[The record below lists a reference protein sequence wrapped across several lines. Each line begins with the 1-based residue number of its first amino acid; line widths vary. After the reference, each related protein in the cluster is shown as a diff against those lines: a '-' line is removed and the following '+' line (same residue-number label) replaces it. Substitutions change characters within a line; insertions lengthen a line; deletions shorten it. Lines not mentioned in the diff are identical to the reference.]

1 MKVRVFVTGFL
12 IFLLLFAVIYGRE
25 KKNVAKESM
34 ETLEVTTDDMST
46 VTGEKNDG
54 KNEYNKEPED
64 SITCISSGWAG
75 ALVTENG
82 ELYMWN
88 NVYDE
93 SAWQNETWLFDN
105 SIEYSFDGRPVKLL
119 EDINF
124 VTQADGNYA
133 ALTENSE
140 LYIWGTFDS
149 NDSYKSIQPIKIL
162 DNVRTVSL
170 SETDTCIAV
179 TNTGDL
185 YYYGNWYIPDSGYQF
200 YDKPQLLA
208 NGVKTACVCVG
219 GALVVGEDGS
229 LREYCEGREKL
240 ICQGYDIEKI
250 SSLGP
255 GNFVFLTNS
264 GEFYVWWWEMDSI
277 TKIMDHV
284 EKFSAHYSSSGLDDV
299 IMLVTEEHEL
309 YLVLENGSSCKMAE
323 KIEDITIS
331 NTITTGYD
339 GLLKT
344 EDGNVYQFKH
354 FNSNQWMESEESN
367 SGSFIEKEC
376 VAVPFY

>member
-25 KKNVAKESM
+25 KKNVAKESI

-105 SIEYSFDGRPVKLL
+105 SIEYSFDGSPVKLL

-140 LYIWGTFDS
+140 LYM
-149 NDSYKSIQPIKIL
+149 
-162 DNVRTVSL
+162 
-170 SETDTCIAV
+170 
-179 TNTGDL
+179 
-185 YYYGNWYIPDSGYQF
+185 
-200 YDKPQLLA
+200 
-208 NGVKTACVCVG
+208 
-219 GALVVGEDGS
+219 
-229 LREYCEGREKL
+229 
-240 ICQGYDIEKI
+240 
-250 SSLGP
+250 
-255 GNFVFLTNS
+255 GNF
-264 GEFYVWWWEMDSI
+264 
-277 TKIMDHV
+277 
-284 EKFSAHYSSSGLDDV
+284 
-299 IMLVTEEHEL
+299 
-309 YLVLENGSSCKMAE
+309 
-323 KIEDITIS
+323 
-331 NTITTGYD
+331 
-339 GLLKT
+339 
-344 EDGNVYQFKH
+344 
-354 FNSNQWMESEESN
+354 
-367 SGSFIEKEC
+367 
-376 VAVPFY
+376 